1 MYSLSKCKKLP
12 FSKQHYIAKPRF
24 ALIVCYV
31 ICPYYRPVLM
41 IIKGYFIFFLIYKHL
56 FNRLLLA
63 NKNHFNR
70 MV

>member
-12 FSKQHYIAKPRF
+12 FSKQLYIAKPRF

-41 IIKGYFIFFLIYKHL
+41 IIKGYFIFFLIRVIVKIRQASCPLHIL
-56 FNRLLLA
+56 
-63 NKNHFNR
+63 
-70 MV
+70 

>member
-12 FSKQHYIAKPRF
+12 FSKQLYIAKPRF

-31 ICPYYRPVLM
+31 ICPYYRCVLM
-41 IIKGYFIFFLIYKHL
+41 IIKGYFIFFSHKHL
-56 FNRLLLA
+56 FNRSLLA
-63 NKNHFNR
+63 NKNHFDR